1 MTKATLLK
9 LSAMVLSLGL
19 MAGCASEQMKADI
32 LKAQQTADSAL
43 SAANDAKATAASA
56 ESKADAAMDAANA
69 AKQSAD
75 EANERADR
83 MMQKCCG
90 K

>member
-19 MAGCASEQMKADI
+19 VAGCATEQMKTDI
-32 LKAQQTADSAL
+32 LHAQQTADSAL

-56 ESKADAAMDAANA
+56 DSKADAAMDAANA
-69 AKQSAD
+69 AKQAAD
-75 EANERADR
+75 DANERADR